1 MRFGINTFL
10 WTVKFGPDQAPL
22 LEKIKAGGFD
32 GAEIALFDP
41 AEFDA
46 PGIRRV
52 FADNGLGL
60 TVCSIMTKEKNPI
73 SDSAAIRIGAL
84 DHLRACVE
92 KVAAAG
98 AEILAGPLY
107 APLGDLPGRRRTSDE
122 WKRAVEFYQA
132 IGPALDDHRV
142 TIALEPL
149 NRFETYFLNT
159 AADTAEFCRQ
169 VNHPRVGVLF
179 DTFHANIEEKSIADG
194 YRTVGPY
201 LKHVHTC
208 ENDRGTPGSGHVD
221 WNGVFQA
228 LSDVEYDGWLTIES
242 FGSAIVEIAAAACIW
257 RDLEASSEALAFDGL
272 KFLKAQL
279 A

>member
-10 WTVKFGPDQAPL
+10 WTVKFGPEQAPL

-52 FADNGLGL
+52 FADHGLGL
-60 TVCSIMTKEKNPI
+60 TVCSVMTKDTNPV
-73 SDSAAIRIGAL
+73 SESAAVRQAAR
-84 DHLRACVE
+84 DHLQASVA
-92 KVAAAG
+92 KVAEAG

-107 APLGDLPGRRRTSDE
+107 APLGDLPGRRRTSEE
-122 WKRAVEFYQA
+122 WGRALEFYQSM
-132 IGPALDDHRV
+132 GPVLDQHGV
-142 TIALEPL
+142 TIAIEPL

-159 AADTAEFCRQ
+159 AADAAEFCRQ

-221 WNGVFQA
+221 WAGVFQA
-228 LSDVEYDGWLTIES
+228 LSDVNYDGWLTIES
-242 FGSAIVEIAAAACIW
+242 FGSAIAEIAAAACIW
-257 RDLEASSEALAFDGL
+257 RDLEKSSEALAFEGL
-272 KFLKAQL
+272 RFLQTKVS
-279 A
+279 

>member
-10 WTVKFGPDQAPL
+10 WTVKFSPAQASL
-22 LEKIKAGGFD
+22 LEMIKAGGFD
-32 GAEIALFDP
+32 GAEIAFFDP

-60 TVCSIMTKEKNPI
+60 TICSVMSKEKNPI
-73 SDSAAIRIGAL
+73 ADSAATRQAAL
-84 DHLRACVE
+84 DHLRASVA
-92 KVAAAG
+92 KVAEAG
-98 AEILAGPLY
+98 AEIFAGPLY

-122 WKRAVEFYQA
+122 WHRAVELYQA
-132 IGPALDDHRV
+132 LGPTLDQHRV
-142 TIALEPL
+142 TIAIEPL

-159 AADTAEFCRQ
+159 AADAAEFCRQ

-242 FGSAIVEIAAAACIW
+242 FGSAIIEIAAAACIW
-257 RDLEASSEALAFDGL
+257 RDLEKSSEALAFDGL

>member
-10 WTVKFGPDQAPL
+10 WTVKFSPEQAAL
-22 LEKIKAGGFD
+22 LDKIKSGGFD

-41 AEFDA
+41 AEFDG

-52 FADNGLGL
+52 FAQAGLGL
-60 TVCSIMTKEKNPI
+60 TVCSVMSKENNPV
-73 SDSAAIRIGAL
+73 SESAVVRQKAL
-84 DHLRACVE
+84 DHLRAS
-92 KVAAAG
+92 VAAVAEAG

-107 APLGDLPGRRRTSDE
+107 APLGELPGRRRNSDE
-122 WKRAVEFYQA
+122 WKRAVELYQTL
-132 IGPALDDHRV
+132 GPALDAHGV

-159 AADTAEFCRQ
+159 AVDAAEFCRQ
-169 VNHPRVGVLF
+169 VSHPRVGVLF

-194 YRTVGPY
+194 YRTVGPH

-208 ENDRGTPGSGHVD
+208 ENDRGTPGTGHVD
-221 WNGVFQA
+221 WTGVFQA
-228 LSDVEYDGWLTIES
+228 LNDVNYDGWLTIES

-257 RDLEASSEALAFDGL
+257 RDLEKDPETLAFEGL
-272 KFLKAQL
+272 RFLKSHYA
-279 A
+279 